1 MQKIEFFPGPVR
13 TPGTPGM
20 TGPVLPGAAFGPP
33 APATNRAAGGYR
45 TPARPAQIFDRTVV
59 TFLVPILDN
68 AGEAFTQAD
77 WAWLEDRCFNIAGGL
92 SLDGVT
98 SGKWRDDATGIVYSD
113 ESRRYKTAISPDQ
126 LAEFTRFLAEV
137 KVRFR
142 QEAIYA
148 ERAVQAAA
156 FI

>member
-1 MQKIEFFPGPVR
+1 MQKIEFFPVR
-13 TPGTPGM
+13 TPGM

-33 APATNRAAGGYR
+33 AARLVAGAGGYR

-68 AGEAFTQAD
+68 DKVAFTHAD
-77 WAWLEDRCFNIAGGL
+77 WEWLEDRIFSLAGGL
-92 SLDGVT
+92 SLEGVT
-98 SGKWRDDATGIVYSD
+98 SGKWRDDATGLVHLD
-113 ESRRYKTAISPDQ
+113 ESRRYKTAISGDR
-126 LAEFTRFLAEV
+126 LAEFTRFLGEV
-137 KVRFR
+137 KIRFR

-148 ERAVQAAA
+148 ERATQAAA